1 MRRGRTVATRAL
13 GAAAL
18 GAICLAPTQARASAP
33 SVLGFGGRNAAL
45 ARANVAD
52 AGPAAAPIVN
62 PAFAWRPGTRLLLG
76 YGYGR
81 AALDISGRDA
91 GVRDISG
98 TDIGL
103 QTGGSLGTSQVFL
116 GGGLTL
122 HVPDGYQARIAFRS
136 PTEPQY
142 PLYDASPQRTVA
154 NFALALRYKALSLG
168 VAASVIA
175 GTGGEGARFQLAQD
189 AQGTYVDSRTG
200 IDLPYQLTAVAGL
213 GLDLGPAG
221 MALRVQGPRSL
232 GLHFDSVATVDVQ
245 GSPLNGV
252 TDAEV
257 TGDSGYEPLT
267 VALGARV
274 DPVKFMR
281 VFAALEYARWSAA
294 PPPSASIRLNLDL
307 AITPQELEARFVA
320 PRFRDTLS
328 PQLGLEL
335 RALELPAGA
344 VAERSDGERPPAR
357 LAIRAG
363 WSLNPSPV
371 PNQTGFTSYADST
384 RQVFTLGAG
393 YHFGRPWGV
402 ELQANA
408 ALGLHV
414 LALRHFDKQSD
425 ALPMAHYTADGRIY
439 HAALSLEGAWR

>member
-1 MRRGRTVATRAL
+1 MRPSRTFATRAL

-18 GAICLAPTQARASAP
+18 GAICLAPAQARASAP
-33 SVLGFGGRNAAL
+33 SVLGFGARNAAL

-52 AGPAAAPIVN
+52 AAPASAAIVN

-76 YGYGR
+76 YGHGR

-103 QTGGSLGTSQVFL
+103 QTGGALGESQVFL
-116 GGGLTL
+116 GGGLAL

-136 PTEPQY
+136 PTEPAY

-168 VAASVIA
+168 VATSVIA
-175 GTGGEGARFQLAQD
+175 GTGGDGADFQLARD
-189 AQGTYVDSRTG
+189 AQGTYVDTRTG
-200 IDLPYQLTAVAGL
+200 VDLPYQLTAVAGL
-213 GLDLGPAG
+213 GLDLGRVGA
-221 MALRVQGPRSL
+221 ALRVQGPRSL
-232 GLHFDSVATVDVQ
+232 GLHFDSVSTVDVQ

-257 TGDSGYEPLT
+257 TGESGYEPLT
-267 VALGARV
+267 VALGVRA
-274 DPVKFMR
+274 DPVDFLR

-294 PPPSASIRLNLDL
+294 PPPNASIRLNLDL

-344 VAERSDGERPPAR
+344 VAARRDGERPPAR

-384 RQVFTLGAG
+384 RQVVALGAG
-393 YHFGRPWGV
+393 YHFGRAWGV

-414 LALRHFDKQSD
+414 LPVRHFDKQSD

-439 HAALSLEGAWR
+439 QAGLSLEGAWR